1 MEDQQIKR
9 VRRTSAEIIHL
20 LEEFSRSGLSAK
32 EFCLQHTITEA
43 SFYKWRSRH
52 GYSTSAGGSG
62 FLTLK
67 REPPQPAADTNLFAE
82 VRGIRIY
89 QPVTSSYLKE
99 LLS

>member
-9 VRRTSAEIIHL
+9 VRRPSAEIKHL
-20 LEEFSRSGLSAK
+20 LDEFSRSEISAK
-32 EFCLQHTITEA
+32 QFCLQHNITEEN
-43 SFYKWRSRH
+43 FYKWRSRH
-52 GYSTSAGGSG
+52 GEGTLAGGGG
-62 FLTLK
+62 FVTLK
-67 REPPQPAADTNLFAE
+67 RQPQPAGDTNLFAE